1 MQTGRSFETSSQAN
15 QAANV
20 GTRTVRILGLRR
32 RFLVDRKSQL
42 RAGLLTTGMTLVLL
56 VLLNISLHAS
66 REQSTANILADAPEL
81 APMLQS
87 QSLLE
92 FVLVLASSL
101 VFLIGVFVVTVLET
115 HKTAGA
121 AYNLRR
127 HMESVSQGQ
136 YNTRIHLRHDDT
148 LLPLEATFNAMTTSI
163 ESRVWEE
170 VETLEGFAERTDAL
184 TGPGDADQLGRE
196 IRARADELRRLA
208 E

>member
-1 MQTGRSFETSSQAN
+1 MQTERSFETSSQAN

-20 GTRTVRILGLRR
+20 GTSTVRILGLRR

-56 VLLNISLHAS
+56 VLLNISLHSS

-92 FVLVLASSL
+92 FGLVLASSL

-127 HMESVSQGQ
+127 HMENVEQGQ
-136 YNTRIHLRHDDT
+136 YNTRIHLRQDDT
-148 LLPLEATFNAMTTSI
+148 LLPLEAAFNAMTMSI
-163 ESRVWEE
+163 ESRVWQE
-170 VETLEGFAERTDAL
+170 VEALECFAERTDTL
-184 TGPGDADQLGRE
+184 TGAGDAEQLGRE
-196 IRARADELRRLA
+196 IRARADQLRRLA